1 MKQQI
6 EKNRKYVSYFPTVQ
20 ILFLEIPC
28 YSIEHYNK
36 HLRCPNPE
44 NFHENDLILTERIGI
59 LNDHI
64 RDMNCESGFSTPRFK
79 KDLIKYRKGKG
90 HKQSSSLKFS
100 GYIDCLNPD
109 SKLARTWMKKIVIHM
124 LNACK

>member
-6 EKNRKYVSYFPTVQ
+6 ENFRNFVSYFPTVQ
-20 ILFLEIPC
+20 IVFLGIPC

-36 HLRCPNPE
+36 HLHCPNPE
-44 NFHENDLILTERIGI
+44 SFHENDLILTERIEI

-64 RDMNCESGFSTPRFK
+64 RDVNRESGFNTPRFK

-90 HKQSSSLKFS
+90 HKQRSSLNFS
-100 GYIDCLNPD
+100 GYIDGLHPD
-109 SKLARTWMKKIVIHM
+109 SKLARTWMTKIVIHM